1 MMAGDAEIA
10 LPLRSSE
17 RARPR
22 DAGRGSW
29 ELEHVL
35 RTLRKNWMIAAV
47 FALLTVGTVTA
58 VNLLMKPVFEPTAR
72 LEIDPPGSEPFSA
85 RDLINAQSDYQ
96 DYFNTQSQILKSDEL
111 AIAVIR
117 SLKLDRE
124 PDIVDPAAADHVTKL
139 GKEISPSRIQ
149 LTHLES
155 IAFGALQTRLV
166 VNPVRNTRLV
176 EVSFTSHDPLLAAK
190 VTNAAVDLFIDRN
203 FKTRY
208 EATIQASEWLSGQ
221 LSDLRQKVE
230 RTNEALVDYQK
241 KNGIV
246 DMGDSH
252 NPVSEKVI
260 ELNRQ
265 LVQAQADRIQLEAE
279 VKMAASGNADSLP
292 EIRDNPLLQTLTQKY
307 VESRAQLADAL
318 TVLGEN
324 NSNVKRIGS
333 QVAEFKA
340 QLASERQ
347 RVISE
352 LRVRYNAGVGRE
364 QLMSRAADEMEAIIN
379 NTNEKMIRYKA
390 LKDDAQTNGQLY
402 NDLVARLKEAGI
414 SAGLKSSNMR
424 VVDRARVLDAPTGP
438 HRRRNIA
445 LGAVLGLVGGVA
457 LALLKETL
465 DTTTHTAEDVMQ
477 WTGLASLG
485 SLPFIRPLNGNRQ
498 RLNLPARVSRPV
510 AERNGNAASAC
521 RVFLDRP
528 KSLEAEAVRSLRASI
543 MLSRPGNTP
552 RVILVASS
560 SPWEGKTTVAVNLA
574 LALAQQART
583 CLIDADLRR
592 PSVAR
597 TFGFSRATGLSSVLA
612 GSEPLEG
619 VLRSVPGA
627 SNLAVI
633 LAGTAYP
640 NPGELVASEPMY
652 VTVRAARERFEFVV
666 LDSPPIVP
674 FSDARA
680 LSAFA
685 DGVILVARAGFTT
698 RQALTKAVQVLTAV
712 NAPVLGAVVNG
723 VNFASPDYRY
733 YSCGP
738 EYEKLAESE
747 ANEA

>member
-1 MMAGDAEIA
+1 
-10 LPLRSSE
+10 
-17 RARPR
+17 
-22 DAGRGSW
+22 
-29 ELEHVL
+29 
-35 RTLRKNWMIAAV
+35 MIAAV
-47 FALLTVGTVTA
+47 FALLTVGTVTV
-58 VNLLMKPVFEPTAR
+58 VNLLMRPVFEPTAR

-85 RDLINAQSDYQ
+85 RDQLNAQSDDQ

-124 PDIVDPAAADHVTKL
+124 SDMVDPAAADQATRP
-139 GKEISPSRIQ
+139 GNETSPSGIQ
-149 LTHLES
+149 LTHRDS
-155 IAFGALQTRLV
+155 IALAELQRRLV
-166 VNPVRNTRLV
+166 VNRVINTRLV

-208 EATIQASEWLSGQ
+208 QATIQASEWLSGQ

-230 RTNEALVDYQK
+230 RTNQALVDYQK

-246 DMGDSH
+246 DIDENH

-279 VKMAASGNADSLP
+279 AKMVASGNADSLP
-292 EIRDNPLLQTLTQKY
+292 EMRDNTLLQTLTQKY

-318 TVLGEN
+318 TILGEN

-347 RVISE
+347 RVINE
-352 LRVRYNAGVGRE
+352 LRMRYSAAVGRE
-364 QLMSRAADEMEAIIN
+364 QLMSRAANEMETIVN

-390 LKDDAQTNGQLY
+390 LKDDAQTNRQLY
-402 NDLVARLKEAGI
+402 NDLLARLKEAGI

-438 HRRRNIA
+438 HRLRNIV
-445 LGAVLGLVGGVA
+445 LGVVLGLVGGVA

-465 DTTTHTAEDVMQ
+465 DTTMHTAEDVMQ
-477 WTGLASLG
+477 WTGLVSLG
-485 SLPFIRPLNGNRQ
+485 SFPFIRPLNGNRQ
-498 RLNLPARVSRPV
+498 RLRLPVRVGRPV
-510 AERNGNAASAC
+510 AENNGNTVSAW

-528 KSLEAEAVRSLRASI
+528 KSVEAEAVRSLRTSI
-543 MLSRPGNTP
+543 MLARPGKAP

-597 TFGFSRATGLSSVLA
+597 TFGFSRESGLSSVLV
-612 GSEPLEG
+612 GSEPLDA
-619 VLRSVPGA
+619 VLRSVAGVP
-627 SNLAVI
+627 NLAVI
-633 LAGTAYP
+633 VAGAVSP
-640 NPGELVASEPMY
+640 NPAELVASQPMY
-652 VTVRAARERFEFVV
+652 GTVRAARERFEFVV

-698 RQALTKAVQVLTAV
+698 RQALTKAAQVLTAV

-723 VNFASPDYRY
+723 ANFASPDYGHY
-733 YSCGP
+733 CCGP

-747 ANEA
+747 VSGT